1 MPRSTILETTAV
13 LDGQL
18 MLPGSIEVS
27 SGEVVVRL
35 VPEHGA
41 LPPTDARVI
50 TVRSIAD
57 AHDGLSF
64 DERPRILHDPRL
76 FLAAIASVIAQ
87 GRYVAAV
94 PLHRELLR
102 ASNTRVVGI
111 HPVDASPRLSARYAT
126 VMTRYLRDLRLM
138 RAGELVLR
146 TTLPLAEIA
155 ATAGFSDHAEL
166 THVFSMCI
174 GVSPSELRRQVHVR
188 LVA

>member
-18 MLPGSIEVS
+18 MLPGAVDVS

-35 VPEHGA
+35 VPEHEA
-41 LPPTDARVI
+41 LPSTDARVI

-57 AHDGLSF
+57 VHDGLPF
-64 DERPRILHDPRL
+64 DERPRILHDARL
-76 FLAAIASVIAQ
+76 FVAVIAAVTAQ
-87 GRYVAAV
+87 GGHVAAL

-102 ASNTRVVGI
+102 ASHVRAFDI
-111 HPVDASPRLSARYAT
+111 HSFEVSRRSPARYTTA
-126 VMTRYLRDLRLM
+126 MTQYVRDLRVM
-138 RAGELVLR
+138 RGGELLLR
-146 TTLPLAEIA
+146 TSLPLSDIA
-155 ATAGFSDHAEL
+155 ASAGFSDHVEL
-166 THVFSMCI
+166 ARVFSTCI